1 MGGTGVHLGNRY
13 FDFGQANKV
22 QIETLILQNQP
33 NILIHWLS
41 LIVFNLP
48 GVGAGSIGPPQPTL
62 PPILRTP
69 APPVLGAGLGLGL
82 PMPMDIPIIREGD
95 HSEPL
100 PAPAA
105 PKKKP
110 GYSNLV
116 GWFHLDRLEGSTTFI
131 L

>member
-1 MGGTGVHLGNRY
+1 M
-13 FDFGQANKV
+13 
-22 QIETLILQNQP
+22 
-33 NILIHWLS
+33 
-41 LIVFNLP
+41 VFNLP

-95 HSEPL
+95 HSDPL
-100 PAPAA
+100 RAPAA

-116 GWFHLDRLEGSTTFI
+116 GWFHLDQLEGSTTFI